1 MREEIRILREQK
13 EMVGRR
19 EEEWGERWRA
29 RGRDVEVS
37 YWAVTAELAD
47 PSDVE

>member
-1 MREEIRILREQK
+1 MREEIRILREEK
-13 EMVGRR
+13 DRVARR

-37 YWAVTAELAD
+37 PISSTVG
-47 PSDVE
+47 

>member
-1 MREEIRILREQK
+1 MRGLREEIRVLREQK
-13 EMVGRR
+13 DMVGRR

-37 YWAVTAELAD
+37 YYFGTIVVRPEL
-47 PSDVE
+47 